1 MSAKERTIRLNS
13 LLKEVITEVIRRDLH
28 HAQYIDEYITITRVE
43 ITRDLAYAK
52 VFITVIGDDKKK
64 KQALGALRAQSKRIA
79 VIASKKVV
87 MRYFPELDFVLDDGL
102 EKQLRVEELLHKASD
117 ERAHRKPALDE

>member
-28 HAQYIDEYITITRVE
+28 HAQYIDEFITITRVE

-64 KQALGALRAQSKRIA
+64 KQTLGALRAQSKRIA

>member
-1 MSAKERTIRLNS
+1 
-13 LLKEVITEVIRRDLH
+13 LKEVITEVIRRDLH
-28 HAQYIDEYITITRVE
+28 HAQYIDEFITITRVE

-87 MRYFPELDFVLDDGL
+87 MRYFPELDFLLDDGL